1 MRNLLEVKENDTVG
15 IAVVKK
21 ATSAYLTGVLGAGVG
36 LAALYVV
43 VKVVEQ
49 NEEEVETEEVEEDKD
64 IVLCDSDGWEIIL
77 EEIEEV
83 EDLED

>member
-1 MRNLLEVKENDTVG
+1 MRNLLEVTENDTVG

-36 LAALYVV
+36 LAALYVM

-49 NEEEVETEEVEEDKD
+49 NEEEEELEFVEEVKDLDEED
-64 IVLCDSDGWEIIL
+64 
-77 EEIEEV
+77 
-83 EDLED
+83 DLDE